1 MAGAGYKLFVAGDI
15 LTAAQVNTYLN
26 EQSVMRFANAA
37 ARTSA
42 LTSVLAEGMVS
53 YLDDTNSVEV
63 YNGSAW
69 TAISGAVVFD
79 DDQNILA
86 TQVFG

>member
-1 MAGAGYKLFVAGDI
+1 MAGAGYKVFNVGDI
-15 LTAAQVNTYLN
+15 LTAQDVRTYLQ
-26 EQSVMRFANAA
+26 EQVVMRFATTS
-37 ARTSA
+37 ARTTA
-42 LTSVLAEGMVS
+42 LASVLAEGMIT
-53 YLDDTNSVEV
+53 YIDATDTVEV

-69 TAISGAVVFD
+69 TSVGGTVAFD